1 MFDDSSLNDAA
12 YDDIAA
18 MLGAIP
24 GNVKRG
30 LVSTINDASKQ
41 ALDDAAVAISS
52 QINMTQAYV
61 RSKLSISQRA
71 TASDPTAI
79 ISARLR
85 GTGLRRFDAQQEQ
98 KKGKTKD
105 LVNAGVSVQVKPGG
119 SRKMIP
125 HAFFITLNNGNLH
138 IATRNRGDNSK
149 NGYRVRY
156 GPSVSQAWQ
165 TVRDE
170 VSPNSDELL
179 DKFLQQLEQ
188 Y

>member
-1 MFDDSSLNDAA
+1 MFDDNSLNDDA
-12 YDDIAA
+12 YTDIAE
-18 MLGAIP
+18 MLGALP
-24 GNVKRG
+24 RDVKRG
-30 LVSTINDASKQ
+30 LVSTINGASKQ
-41 ALDDAAVAISS
+41 ALDDAATAISS
-52 QINMTQAYV
+52 QVNMSEAYI

-71 TASDPTAI
+71 TTSDPTSV

-85 GTGLRRFDAQQEQ
+85 GTGLRRFDANQET
-98 KKGKTKD
+98 KKGKTKEV
-105 LVNAGVSVQVKPGG
+105 VNAGVSVQVKPSGT
-119 SRKMIP
+119 RKLMP
-125 HAFFITLNNGNLH
+125 HAFFINLNNGNLH

-179 DKFLQQLEQ
+179 QQLEQ